1 MTYESL
7 LLEADQL
14 GVYTVEMDMKGAL
27 KGLYAD
33 NVICINQNIKSS
45 TEKATILAE
54 EIGHHLTSVG
64 DILDQRK
71 VGSRK
76 QERRARAWAYVK
88 LVPLSKIVQAYE
100 NGARTRY
107 DLAEY
112 LNVTD
117 SFLGEAIKH
126 HLEKYGT
133 QTTYKNYIIR
143 LNPLKINRIKT

>member
-1 MTYESL
+1 LTYESL

-71 VGSRK
+71 VDNRK
-76 QERRARAWAYVK
+76 QERRARAWAYIK

-117 SFLGEAIKH
+117 SFLCEAIKYH
-126 HLEKYGT
+126 QEKHGI
-133 QTTYKNYIIR
+133 QTTYRNYIIR
-143 LNPLKINRIKT
+143 LNPLKIKRIKT